1 MGPVNGLDAQG
12 GFYKRFGCTGWAP
25 LTVWMHRMGSING
38 LDAQGDSIHGLD
50 AQDVFYSRF
59 GCRGWVL

>member
-25 LTVWMHRMGSING
+25 LTGWMHRVTLFTVWMHRMF
-38 LDAQGDSIHGLD
+38 SIHGLD
-50 AQDVFYSRF
+50 AEGGSYKRF
-59 GCRGWVL
+59 GCTGWAL